1 MSLVISNVLLT
12 RDLCHQKSARKTDFT
27 RSRRDGGDYEPVNQV
42 ASIRGLHTHGEGLSP
57 PLSLVTRHFPLIADP
72 LDQSS
77 FARAAS
83 AARSTGG
90 RGFNPSSM
98 AASLSFAAKFFS

>member
-1 MSLVISNVLLT
+1 MSLVTSNVLLT

-57 PLSLVTRHFPLIADP
+57 PLSLVTF
-72 LDQSS
+72 
-77 FARAAS
+77 
-83 AARSTGG
+83 
-90 RGFNPSSM
+90 PSSLIPWISLHSLGPRVPQDRLEVV
-98 AASLSFAAKFFS
+98 ASIPVRWRLH